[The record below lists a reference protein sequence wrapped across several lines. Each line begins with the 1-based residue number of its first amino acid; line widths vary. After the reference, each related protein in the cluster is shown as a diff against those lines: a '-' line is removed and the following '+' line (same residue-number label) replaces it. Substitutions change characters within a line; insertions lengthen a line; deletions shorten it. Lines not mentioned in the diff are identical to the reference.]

1 MERYDD
7 FGRFVLGAEQLAV
20 CRELLL
26 SDSTPK
32 QRMGVILLDSL
43 ADALL
48 YRLMETAFLYNDGA
62 WFSHLLPHYS
72 KKKRDNA
79 RRHFAERLKIAR
91 DPSYETVVAGYP
103 AVVTETDITVLTIG
117 HSYRNAA
124 YHRDTHNPA
133 VLATIGKIFF
143 KSVGAL
149 FVRSQPAGIGKWLTE
164 GQANR
169 LRLVGVNLDND
180 GLGPNVLNFR
190 DAADGF
196 TGSLSSGMEVAAH
209 ELSQELAEDLEF
221 RVQEVE
227 EHISYLSEVPG
238 KIEEHL
244 EWMAFWAS
252 HREDAEL
259 MRLKDARDAFLRDLW
274 NRWNME
280 GEEVAPELHKKE
292 VQVSEAYNKRFTEL
306 WKTRGTT
313 KGTLNS
319 IADIRKVAKRLPM
332 KRSSA
337 SILQAYRQADEELS
351 GIERYIDEAVAAY
364 DEAVNQEIDRRRGK

>member
-1 MERYDD
+1 
-7 FGRFVLGAEQLAV
+7 
-20 CRELLL
+20 
-26 SDSTPK
+26 
-32 QRMGVILLDSL
+32 
-43 ADALL
+43 
-48 YRLMETAFLYNDGA
+48 
-62 WFSHLLPHYS
+62 
-72 KKKRDNA
+72 
-79 RRHFAERLKIAR
+79 
-91 DPSYETVVAGYP
+91 
-103 AVVTETDITVLTIG
+103 
-117 HSYRNAA
+117 
-124 YHRDTHNPA
+124 
-133 VLATIGKIFF
+133 
-143 KSVGAL
+143 
-149 FVRSQPAGIGKWLTE
+149 
-164 GQANR
+164 
-169 LRLVGVNLDND
+169 
-180 GLGPNVLNFR
+180 
-190 DAADGF
+190 
-196 TGSLSSGMEVAAH
+196 MEVAAH
-209 ELSQELAEDLEF
+209 ELSRELAEDLEF

-274 NRWNME
+274 NME

-292 VQVSEAYNKRFTEL
+292 VQVAEAYNKRFAEL